1 MFSEGCRRYHFQIW
15 AEREELLVEF
25 FVWDDIKTQYA
36 FFLIDGLLGGVD
48 WLGYDIGKSIRRCL
62 EDDMFQLLVC
72 WNGYAYDV
80 VEIVFE
86 VNLFIPLE
94 WDAFRLFEIQDSVK
108 CQVGYF
114 ADIFS

>member
-1 MFSEGCRRYHFQIW
+1 MFW
-15 AEREELLVEF
+15 
-25 FVWDDIKTQYA
+25 
-36 FFLIDGLLGGVD
+36 
-48 WLGYDIGKSIRRCL
+48 
-62 EDDMFQLLVC
+62 LLVC

-94 WDAFRLFEIQDSVK
+94 WDAFRLFEIQDPVK